1 MKDFKLDNETKI
13 KTGFKVPEGFF
24 DSFSEKVLSKIETEL
39 PNEKP
44 KIISIF
50 ERNKKWALSIAATLL
65 VFITV
70 GYYFFNLNKTKNE
83 NLELEHYI
91 VNQTDITDDD
101 FVSLLNENDIEK
113 IAVEYHLDQNTTD
126 NLDLDNLNLEENL

>member
-1 MKDFKLDNETKI
+1 MIDFKLDNETKI
-13 KTGFKVPEGFF
+13 KTGFKVPESYF
-24 DSFSEKVLSKIETEL
+24 DSFSEKILSKIET
-39 PNEKP
+39 NTTQEKP
-44 KIISIF
+44 KVISIF

-70 GYYFFNLNKTKNE
+70 DYYFFDLNKTKNE